1 MDPVTDIEE
10 DLRRSVTNLIQYVG
24 DDPSR
29 PGVEKTPQRFV
40 DAMKEVTSGYHVS
53 LEEIVNDALFP
64 LDIGCDRNM
73 IIVRDI
79 QIYSIC
85 EHHLLPFHGTCHIAY
100 IPSDKVLGLSK
111 LARIAEM
118 FSKRLQIQERLTE
131 QIAQAVEDVV
141 KPLGVGVVIHAEHMC
156 MTMRGVQKPGSMT
169 TTSALRGAFRND
181 PRTRQEFLTL
191 VCRGDNSM

>member
-1 MDPVTDIEE
+1 MPSSEVE
-10 DLRRSVTNLIQYVG
+10 DQLRQSIASLIKFVG

-40 DAMKEVTSGYHVS
+40 DAMKEITSGYRES
-53 LEEIVNDALFP
+53 LHDIVNDALFP

-85 EHHLLPFHGTCHIAY
+85 EHHLLPFHGKCHIAY
-100 IPSDKVLGLSK
+100 IPKDKVLGLSK
-111 LARIAEM
+111 LARIADM

-131 QIAQAVEDVV
+131 QIAQAVEEAVD
-141 KPLGVGVVIHAEHMC
+141 PLGVGVVIHAEHMC
-156 MTMRGVQKPGSMT
+156 MTMRGVKKPSSMT
-169 TTSALRGAFRND
+169 TTSAVRGAFRND
-181 PRTRQEFLTL
+181 ARTRQEFLTL
-191 VCRGDNSM
+191 VCRGDTSL